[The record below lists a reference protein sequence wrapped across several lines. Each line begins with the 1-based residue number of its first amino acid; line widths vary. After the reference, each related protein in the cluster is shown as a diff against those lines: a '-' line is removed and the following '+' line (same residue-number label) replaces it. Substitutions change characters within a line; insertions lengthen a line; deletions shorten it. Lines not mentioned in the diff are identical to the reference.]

1 MTDCIHLWYL
11 LAERLGLESRF
22 PVPRYVYC
30 DQHKSA
36 ARFLLAKLNPSVTH
50 NNAQANGGV
59 AVQQIF
65 TDDVSLK
72 VFMDHLVKL
81 AVE

>member
-1 MTDCIHLWYL
+1 L
-11 LAERLGLESRF
+11 LQAPQDDALMIMESRF
-22 PVPRYVYC
+22 PVPRYIVA

-50 NNAQANGGV
+50 NNEQGNGGV
-59 AVQQIF
+59 SIEKIF